1 MICACTHRD
10 CWYVFE
16 VKGEQVPERC
26 PDCGKRT
33 VRTAAPE
40 EIAWFI
46 REHRGKKR
54 AG

>member
-10 CWYVFE
+10 CYFIFE
-16 VKGEQVPERC
+16 AGGPKQPERC

-33 VRTAAPE
+33 VRPATPE
-40 EIAWFI
+40 EIAWF
-46 REHRGKKR
+46 REEHGEPAK

>member
-16 VKGEQVPERC
+16 AEGREMPEKC
-26 PDCGKRT
+26 PDCGHRT
-33 VRTAAPE
+33 VRPAAPE

-46 REHRGKKR
+46 REHRETEK